1 MNGSQCEKV
10 LFHLVLCFCAVCLV
24 SVSFSADSKPG
35 FFMDVCDLTIAAE
48 SINAGFSH
56 KNF

>member
-1 MNGSQCEKV
+1 VNGSQGEKV
-10 LFHLVLCFCAVCLV
+10 LFHLVLCFCAVLV